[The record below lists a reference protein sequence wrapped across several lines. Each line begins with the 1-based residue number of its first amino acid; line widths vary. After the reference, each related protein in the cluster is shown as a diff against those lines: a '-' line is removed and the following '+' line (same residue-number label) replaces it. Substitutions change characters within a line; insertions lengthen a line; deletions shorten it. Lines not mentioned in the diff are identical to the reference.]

1 MRIPRRAALMRR
13 SHRVETYRVY
23 AGPHQT
29 VRLTIS
35 PQAGLRPGQEV
46 RQFLLPG
53 GMIVLRPEPLD
64 GDGPRA

>member
-1 MRIPRRAALMRR
+1 MRR
-13 SHRVETYRVY
+13 SHRVETYKVY
-23 AGPHQT
+23 AGPHRT

-64 GDGPRA
+64 GDGQGA